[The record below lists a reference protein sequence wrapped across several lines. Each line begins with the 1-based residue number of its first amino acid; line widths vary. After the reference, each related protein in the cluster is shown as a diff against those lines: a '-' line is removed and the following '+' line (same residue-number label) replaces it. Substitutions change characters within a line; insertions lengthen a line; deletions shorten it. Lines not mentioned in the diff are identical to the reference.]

1 MADKKRKRADSRA
14 HTACPRCAFKVHGE
28 RGLKMHLVQVH
39 SLARDTADA
48 EAATAVRGTR

>member
-28 RGLKMHLVQVH
+28 RGLRMHLVQVH
-39 SLARDTADA
+39 SLSRDSADA
-48 EAATAVRGTR
+48 EAATVVRGTR